1 MRNPMRKIL
10 LLLVLLSTPLVSQ
23 SQTMKCADI
32 DIQVSAGVNQATVT
46 CLDGGGLPP
55 VTPLPAVCPSPLF
68 YVTVSGW
75 SRTDAQST
83 RFSYDPSEAIAS
95 MTVDPSAGKATFIA
109 LRDPACKV
117 TVSK

>member
-1 MRNPMRKIL
+1 MKKLL

-23 SQTMKCADI
+23 SPTMKCADV
-32 DIQVSAGVNQATVT
+32 DIVTVGASHLIT

-55 VTPLPAVCPSPLF
+55 ITPLPAVCPPPLF

-75 SRTDAQST
+75 SRTDDGST

-109 LRDPACKV
+109 KRDPACTT